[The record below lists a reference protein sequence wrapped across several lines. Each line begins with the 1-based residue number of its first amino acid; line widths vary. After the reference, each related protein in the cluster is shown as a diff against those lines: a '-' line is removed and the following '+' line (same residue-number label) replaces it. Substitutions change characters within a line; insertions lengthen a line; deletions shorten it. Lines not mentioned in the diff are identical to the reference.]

1 MEEWQERVSQMEAK
15 LDVILREINEVK
27 AAESSERI
35 DKEEPFDLREII
47 LVLWDSRILIFA
59 VTFLFAILSVGLALS
74 LKNMYR
80 SEVLLAPVDEAKGGA
95 ARLMG
100 QFGGLASL
108 AGVNFGGGGDK
119 ANLAI
124 EILKSRD
131 FILKFMRN
139 HELLPIIL
147 FSKGWDSKDNRLVL
161 DQDAYAEAQK
171 RWSEGGLAFS
181 EQEAL
186 ERFYDLLK
194 VVKSEDTGFVSVS
207 FEFYSPYFAE
217 EVVRRLVED
226 INENVRRRDVVEAEQ
241 NIKYLNQQLEQT
253 SISEMRSIFYE
264 LIEEQ
269 TKTVMFASVRH
280 EYAFKVIDPPLV
292 MEKKSRPKR
301 SLICLLITAFG
312 AMMSA
317 VFVVAKHYLKSDM
330 SLSKL
335 QEGM

>member
-1 MEEWQERVSQMEAK
+1 MEEWKKRVSQMEAK
-15 LDVILREINEVK
+15 LDLILREINEVK
-27 AAESSERI
+27 TTESNERI
-35 DKEEPFDLREII
+35 DREEPFDLREVI
-47 LVLWDSRILIFA
+47 LVLWSGRILIFA
-59 VTFLFAILSVGLALS
+59 VTFLSAVLSAGLALS

-100 QFGGLASL
+100 EFGGLASL

-139 HELLPIIL
+139 HDL
-147 FSKGWDSKDNRLVL
+147 FPAVLFAKAWDSKDNRLVL
-161 DQDAYAEAQK
+161 DQGVYAEAQK
-171 RWSEGGLAFS
+171 KLSGGGFAIS

-194 VVKSEDTGFVSVS
+194 VVKNEETGFVSVS
-207 FEFYSPYFAE
+207 FEFYSPFFAE
-217 EVVRRLVED
+217 EVVRKLVED
-226 INENVRRRDVVEAEQ
+226 TNENVRRRDVVEAEQ
-241 NIKYLNQQLEQT
+241 NIKYLNLQLEQT

-292 MEKKSRPKR
+292 MEKKSRPNR
-301 SLICLLITAFG
+301 SLICLLITVFG
-312 AMMSA
+312 SMMSA
-317 VFVVAKHYLKSDM
+317 VFVVAKHYLESDA
-330 SLSKL
+330 SLSKI
-335 QEGM
+335 